1 MQQAAIAQSATRL
14 LDLPDDK
21 LAVVYDFIS
30 YLVERETKWAS
41 VREPSDA
48 YQTML
53 ASEDVLARD
62 WNRPE
67 EDEAWADL

>member
-48 YQTML
+48 
-53 ASEDVLARD
+53 
-62 WNRPE
+62 
-67 EDEAWADL
+67 